1 MNKKLVLSFCAASA
15 ITFSGCTTVADMAG
29 ADTATLNATA
39 AKVIARWCK
48 MRVTRGSWTPVQVP
62 INVLIHVFQR
72 LEPYANQMNQTGQ
85 PFTWQLAV
93 LKSDQINAFVAPGG
107 KVVFY
112 TGIVNKLNLT
122 DAEIAAIMGHEMV
135 HALED
140 MPKSKIGAQA
150 LTNLALNIGL
160 SAAGSNVGQLGAA
173 AAQLGTQMG
182 VGLPY
187 SRNLESRADQG
198 GLMLMA
204 RGGYNPQAAITLW
217 EKMNQLRRW
226 WRGHGSYRLTHRTA
240 SVLQRC
246 VRTCQLLRPFITRTV
261 VKLLGLKIDLK
272 MPHMMR
278 HFFMHEVRLEF
289 N

>member
-39 AKVIARWCK
+39 AQSYSQMVQDARNK
-48 MRVTRGSWTPVQVP
+48 GQLDTSSSTYKR
-62 INVLIHVFQR
+62 INTVFQR
-72 LEPYANQMNQTGQ
+72 LTPVANQMNQTGQ
-85 PFTWQLAV
+85 PFSWQLAV

-135 HALED
+135 HALEEHA
-140 MPKSKIGAQA
+140 KSKIGAQA

-173 AAQLGTQMG
+173 AAQLGAQVG

-187 SRNLESRADQG
+187 SRNLESRADEG

-217 EKMNQLRRW
+217 K
-226 WRGHGSYRLTHRTA
+226 
-240 SVLQRC
+240 
-246 VRTCQLLRPFITRTV
+246 
-261 VKLLGLKIDLK
+261 K
-272 MPHMMR
+272 
-278 HFFMHEVRLEF
+278 
-289 N
+289 